1 MKTAIINFIFE
12 SGISLSIFTL
22 VYLLFLR
29 KETFFLLNRIFLLV
43 SLAISFV
50 LPFVHFRL
58 MTAPSTNMIGEVT
71 VTAPGYQNL
80 LQTVTVYGSKFS
92 FAVEQTVQS
101 IGWIKLIYLSGTVIF
116 TLLFLYRLIQI
127 TLLILKNKS
136 ETKDGLKIVRIDRDI
151 TPFSFFNFVFINK
164 NQAYGPGMK
173 EMFAHESEH
182 VRQGHSF
189 DVILLELATILQWF
203 NPFIWLLKRSVRENH
218 EFLADHGVL
227 KPGISPAAYRL
238 LLLGSSFEQQPVI
251 ANNFNYSL
259 IKIRIQMMTKI
270 KSSRTAALKLSM
282 GILATAALLMVF
294 AFDGTQ
300 TNAQEKKTTGKTT
313 QAATSTQQKTNRNS
327 NANNTGTKDQVF
339 VVVEEMPEFP
349 GGEIAL
355 REHLAKAIKYPEDA
369 KKAGIQG
376 KVFVTFVVDKTGHVV
391 DAKIARGASP
401 SLDKEALR
409 VTESL
414 PDWKPGKQRGENV
427 AVSYTIP
434 IQFALK

>member
-1 MKTAIINFIFE
+1 MNTAIINFILE

-22 VYLLFLR
+22 IYLIFLR
-29 KETFFLLNRIFLLV
+29 KETFFILNRIYLLV
-43 SLAISFV
+43 SLVISFV
-50 LPFVHFRL
+50 IPFVHFRL
-58 MTAPSTNMIGEVT
+58 ITSPTSNMLGEVI

-80 LQTVTVYGSKFS
+80 LQTVTVYGSKLTAAF
-92 FAVEQTVQS
+92 EQTVQS
-101 IGWIKLIYLSGTVIF
+101 VGWIRLIYLTGAIFF

-136 ETKDGLKIVRIDRDI
+136 EFVDGLRIVRIDKDI
-151 TPFSFFNFVFINK
+151 TPFSFFSFVFINK
-164 NQAYGPGMK
+164 NHSFGHGMK

-182 VRQGHSF
+182 IRQGHSF
-189 DVILLELATILQWF
+189 DVILLEIATILQWF

-227 KPGISPAAYRL
+227 KPGVSPAAYRL
-238 LLLGSSFEQQPVI
+238 LLLGSSLEQQPVI

-282 GILATAALLMVF
+282 GILAAAALFVIF

-300 TNAQEKKTTGKTT
+300 TKPQEKKTTGQTKEVP
-313 QAATSTQQKTNRNS
+313 AKAEVKTSTG
-327 NANNTGTKDQVF
+327 NTVF
-339 VVVEEMPEFP
+339 TVVEKMPEFP
-349 GGEIAL
+349 GGEAAVREYIA
-355 REHLAKAIKYPEDA
+355 KSVKYPEDA

-376 KVFVTFVVDKTGHVV
+376 KVFVTFVVDKTGKVL

-409 VTESL
+409 VVETM
-414 PDWKPGKQRGENV
+414 PAWTPGQQHGENV
-427 AVSYTIP
+427 AVQYTIP